1 MGTTTLRCINMVD
14 YTTIKSTEIKYGNN
28 NFLEVARKE
37 IEGNEFISLSKGYF
51 LPNGNKRY
59 KSGIGFPD
67 ENNLPQQLAD
77 AISQMATTTKT
88 IKETAKELAAESTE
102 VAEEAPAEKPKK
114 EKAPAEEPKE
124 EAPAEAPVEEAPAE
138 APAEEA
144 PAEAPAEEASK

>member
-1 MGTTTLRCINMVD
+1 MVE

-67 ENNLPQQLAD
+67 EDDLPQKLAD
-77 AISQMATTTKT
+77 AITQMASDVKT
-88 IKETAKELAAESTE
+88 IKETAKELAEEATE
-102 VAEEAPAEKPKK
+102 VTEAAPAEEPKAEEAPAE
-114 EKAPAEEPKE
+114 EPKAE
-124 EAPAEAPVEEAPAE
+124 EAPAEEPAE
-138 APAEEA
+138 APAEE
-144 PAEAPAEEASK
+144 PSE

>member
-1 MGTTTLRCINMVD
+1 MVD

-67 ENNLPQQLAD
+67 ENALPQQLAD
-77 AISQMATTTKT
+77 AILQMASTTKT
-88 IKETAKELAAESTE
+88 IKETAKELAAETTE
-102 VAEEAPAEKPKK
+102 VAEA
-114 EKAPAEEPKE
+114 APAEEKKE
-124 EAPAEAPVEEAPAE
+124 EAPAEEAPEEE

-144 PAEAPAEEASK
+144 PAEEASE

>member
-1 MGTTTLRCINMVD
+1 MVE

-67 ENNLPQQLAD
+67 EGGLPQKLAD
-77 AISQMATTTKT
+77 AITQMASETKT
-88 IKETAKELAAESTE
+88 IKETAEGLAEEKPAAE
-102 VAEEAPAEKPKK
+102 EK
-114 EKAPAEEPKE
+114 
-124 EAPAEAPVEEAPAE
+124 
-138 APAEEA
+138 
-144 PAEAPAEEASK
+144 AEAPAEEASE

>member
-1 MGTTTLRCINMVD
+1 MVE

-77 AISQMATTTKT
+77 AISQMASTTKT

-102 VAEEAPAEKPKK
+102 VAEAEPAAEAPAKEPKK
-114 EKAPAEEPKE
+114 KAPVEEPKE
-124 EAPAEAPVEEAPAE
+124 EAPAEAEK
-138 APAEEA
+138 
-144 PAEAPAEEASK
+144 ASE